1 MKILAQLALAACLAT
16 GCSGAAQSNK
26 ETLADSIRSY
36 NEGIRW
42 GRFDKAAS
50 LRPAKERSQFADD
63 MDKRANDVKI
73 TDYEIVK
80 VDQKEERLATV
91 QVKMSWYS
99 DTEGTLHETHAMQTW
114 ERHGKDWLMVEESRF
129 RGAEMPGLPEKL
141 KD

>member
-1 MKILAQLALAACLAT
+1 MKTLVLALALAAC
-16 GCSGAAQSNK
+16 GNSAAQSK

-42 GRFDKAAS
+42 GRFDAAAS
-50 LRPAKERSQFADD
+50 LRPPKERSQFADD

-80 VDQKEERLATV
+80 VDQKGERLATV

-99 DTEGTLHETHAMQTW
+99 DTEGTLHETHSMQTW
-114 ERHGKDWLMVEESRF
+114 ERHGQTWMMVEESRF
-129 RGAEMPGLPEKL
+129 RGAEMPGLAEKL